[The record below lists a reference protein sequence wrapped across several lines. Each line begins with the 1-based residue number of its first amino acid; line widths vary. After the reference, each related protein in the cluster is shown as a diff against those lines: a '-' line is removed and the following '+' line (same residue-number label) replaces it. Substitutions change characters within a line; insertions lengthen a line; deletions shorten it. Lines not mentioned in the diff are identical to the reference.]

1 MNTNIKSQNLGTTAR
16 HNEHAHHGMN
26 PDNSMPN
33 GVGRRQTLGLT
44 TKHAQHKQVDTEL
57 VLIRGLPGSGKST
70 MAQVLARVG
79 YIHVEADQYFVR
91 DGVYQYD
98 ARAIQDAH
106 AWCREQ
112 TRNALRKGQRVVVSN
127 TFTTKLEMAPYL
139 EMTSQCRVIEAQGSW
154 PNVHDL
160 PKHAIERMRGRWE
173 SLDNS
178 FTTTH

>member
-1 MNTNIKSQNLGTTAR
+1 MNTNLKSQTLGTTTR
-16 HNEHAHHGMN
+16 CNERAHQGMN
-26 PDNSMPN
+26 SDNPVPN

-154 PNVHDL
+154 PNVHDV